1 MSRTEIE
8 KDNSQSVNAKVEA
21 ALKRAL
27 TKIGM
32 MAETYAK
39 MLCPVDTG
47 LLRNSITFAL
57 DGEQANKTTYM
68 NDEGTVTGTYEGTA
82 PEETGTQMTLYVG
95 TNVQYAPYQEF
106 GHHTVKG
113 RWIPPQAFL
122 KPAME
127 NHQKE
132 YEQVIKAETR
142 NI

>member
-1 MSRTEIE
+1 MSRTEID
-8 KDNSQSVNAKVEA
+8 KDNSRNVELKLDN

-27 TKIGM
+27 TRIGM

-57 DGEQANKTTYM
+57 DGESPDTQTYT
-68 NDEGTVTGTYEGTA
+68 NDDGTVTGIYEGTA
-82 PEETGTQMTLYVG
+82 PEEIGSQMTLYVG
-95 TNVQYAPYQEF
+95 TNVQYAPYQEL
-106 GHHTVKG
+106 GHNTVKG
-113 RWIPPQAFL
+113 KWIPPKAFL

-127 NHQKE
+127 NHKKE
-132 YEQVIKAETR
+132 YEQVLKSETR